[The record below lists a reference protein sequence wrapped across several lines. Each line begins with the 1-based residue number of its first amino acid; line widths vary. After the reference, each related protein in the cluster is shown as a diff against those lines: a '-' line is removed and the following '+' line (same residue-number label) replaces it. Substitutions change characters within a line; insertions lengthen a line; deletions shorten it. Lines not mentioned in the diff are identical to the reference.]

1 MTQEE
6 LYNIVNHENSS
17 NNKERTLNAAFPAL
31 MRKVYVWMTLALLLT
46 AITAFGVATSPT
58 LLTTIYS
65 SRVVMW
71 GLIFA
76 EFALVIAISGA
87 INKLSL
93 STATLLFIL
102 YSVLNGATLSAIFV
116 IYTNLAIVKAFIVSA
131 GTFGAMALYGYFTK
145 SDLSSWGK
153 ILIMAVVGLIIAM
166 LVNMFL
172 KSAMFDLILSGIG
185 VLVFTGLT
193 AYDTQKIKQMLAMQT
208 DMGEG
213 AQKVALIGALSLY
226 LDFINLFLYLL
237 RLFGRGND

>member
-131 GTFGAMALYGYFTK
+131 GTFGAMAVFGYTTK
-145 SDLSSWGK
+145 RDLSTIGR
-153 ILIMAVVGLIIAM
+153 IMFMLLIGIIIASI
-166 LVNMFL
+166 VNIFL
-172 KSAMFDLILSGIG
+172 KSGAFDYIISFIG
-185 VLVFTGLT
+185 VAVFTGLT
-193 AYDTQKIKQMLAMQT
+193 AWDSQTIKKMLMNQYDMSENSQKI
-208 DMGEG
+208 
-213 AQKVALIGALSLY
+213 ALLGALNLY

-237 RLFGRGND
+237 RIFGRK

>member
-131 GTFGAMALYGYFTK
+131 GTFGAMAVFGYTTK
-145 SDLSSWGK
+145 RDLSTIGR
-153 ILIMAVVGLIIAM
+153 IMFMLLIGIIIASI
-166 LVNMFL
+166 VNIFL
-172 KSAMFDLILSGIG
+172 KSGAFDYIISFIG
-185 VLVFTGLT
+185 VAVFTGLT
-193 AYDTQKIKQMLAMQT
+193 AWDSQTIKKMLMNQYDMSENSQKI
-208 DMGEG
+208 
-213 AQKVALIGALSLY
+213 ALLGALNLY

-237 RLFGRGND
+237 RIFGRN

>member
-46 AITAFGVATSPT
+46 AITAFGEATSPT

-131 GTFGAMALYGYFTK
+131 GTFGAMAVFGYTTK
-145 SDLSSWGK
+145 RDLSTIGR
-153 ILIMAVVGLIIAM
+153 IMFMLLIGIIIASI
-166 LVNMFL
+166 VNIFL
-172 KSAMFDLILSGIG
+172 KSGAFDYIISFIG
-185 VLVFTGLT
+185 VAVFTGLT
-193 AYDTQKIKQMLAMQT
+193 AWDSQTIKKMLMNQYDMSEGSQKLA
-208 DMGEG
+208 
-213 AQKVALIGALSLY
+213 LLGALNLY

-237 RLFGRGND
+237 RIFGRK

>member
-131 GTFGAMALYGYFTK
+131 GTFGAMAVFGYTTK
-145 SDLSSWGK
+145 RDLSTIGR
-153 ILIMAVVGLIIAM
+153 IMFMLLIGIIIASI
-166 LVNMFL
+166 VNIFL
-172 KSAMFDLILSGIG
+172 KSGAFDYIISFIG
-185 VLVFTGLT
+185 VAVFTGLT
-193 AYDTQKIKQMLAMQT
+193 AWDSQTITKMLMNQYDMSENSQKI
-208 DMGEG
+208 
-213 AQKVALIGALSLY
+213 ALLGALNLY

-237 RLFGRGND
+237 RIFGRK

>member
-46 AITAFGVATSPT
+46 AVTAFGVATSPT

-131 GTFGAMALYGYFTK
+131 GTFGAMAVFGYTTK
-145 SDLSSWGK
+145 RDLSTIGR
-153 ILIMAVVGLIIAM
+153 IMFMLLIGIIIASI
-166 LVNMFL
+166 VNIFL
-172 KSAMFDLILSGIG
+172 KSGAFDYIISFIG
-185 VLVFTGLT
+185 VAVFTGLT
-193 AYDTQKIKQMLAMQT
+193 AWDSQTIKKMLMNQYDMSENSQKI
-208 DMGEG
+208 
-213 AQKVALIGALSLY
+213 ALLGALNLY

-237 RLFGRGND
+237 RIFGRK